1 MRYARKEYEC
11 PQSYNDKEGW
21 HYTKSFK
28 EAEEEM
34 MDYIKNVMKVDFP
47 YPENYYYQMVNT
59 IAKEKGKPLTYIE
72 KLEKSNRE
80 LKEEIKK
87 QNEFIMYLQS
97 EIFNLTGK
105 VIVDD

>member
-1 MRYARKEYEC
+1 MRYERKVYEC

-21 HYTKSFK
+21 HYAKSFK

-34 MDYIKNVMKVDFP
+34 LDYIKNVMKVDFP
-47 YPENYYYQMVNT
+47 YPDNYYYQMINT

-80 LKEEIKK
+80 LKKEIEK
-87 QNEFIMYLQS
+87 QNEFILYLQN
-97 EIFNLTGK
+97 EIFNLTGD
-105 VIVDD
+105 VIIDD

>member
-1 MRYARKEYEC
+1 MRYTRKVYEC

-34 MDYIKNVMKVDFP
+34 LDYIKNVMKVDFP

-59 IAKEKGKPLTYIE
+59 ISKEKGKPLTYIE

-105 VIVDD
+105 VIIDD